1 MSRIRTIAILP
12 AMFTLANLFCG
23 FFSIVAASRIDK
35 PLSAEV
41 SRTQAIGSRVPTR
54 IVEAFDVNDPTHNI
68 ILCGSLIFLAM
79 VFDALDGHVARLS
92 RTSSD
97 FGAQLDSLCDVVT
110 FGAAPAFLLVKM
122 CPSVAWWSPHI
133 VWLIPAL
140 FVACAAMRLARF
152 NVETGDDDD
161 HMNFSGLPSPAAAA
175 VVASS
180 ALLFYSLRNDTIALA
195 NIQQIDQYLQGGL
208 MIFSALVALLMVSRI
223 PYPHVVNQMLHGRR
237 SFGHLVG
244 LLFAVVAVL
253 VVPFYTLP
261 VVAYAFAIS
270 GPAKFFWQWAVR
282 RQHREESWF

>member
-41 SRTQAIGSRVPTR
+41 TRTQAIGTRVPSQ
-54 IVEAFDVNDPTHNI
+54 IMEAFNVDDPTHNI

-122 CPSVAWWSPHI
+122 CPSVAWWNPHI

-161 HMNFSGLPSPAAAA
+161 HMNFSGLPSPAGAA

-180 ALLFYSLRNDTIALA
+180 ALLFYSLRKDTNTLA
-195 NIQQIDQYLQGGL
+195 NAQEIDQALQWTL
-208 MIFSALVALLMVSRI
+208 VVFSAIVALLMVSRV

-244 LLFAVVAVL
+244 LVFAVVAVL

-261 VVAYAFAIS
+261 VLAYGFAIS
-270 GPAKFFWQWAVR
+270 GPARFFWQFAVQ
-282 RQHREESWF
+282 RQHREEPWF